1 MWNVMAE
8 GGATQSARLL
18 LRRFSNYKW
27 IVQNFNLHSRGR
39 PLAPFVGA
47 LDSRRFSTRRPVI
60 LFLPIKHFSF
70 YATAAL
76 RTSSFSVRYES
87 ASAGIRLAETF
98 FAKFQRVGSI
108 ALPSHVGDARP
119 HHKGPFGQRLGS
131 VGSPGASGY
140 APGHK

>member
-1 MWNVMAE
+1 MAE

-76 RTSSFSVRYES
+76 RTSSMSVRYEIASAKCTRETVAVPSRS
-87 ASAGIRLAETF
+87 ASVRATRST
-98 FAKFQRVGSI
+98 RV
-108 ALPSHVGDARP
+108 
-119 HHKGPFGQRLGS
+119 
-131 VGSPGASGY
+131 
-140 APGHK
+140 